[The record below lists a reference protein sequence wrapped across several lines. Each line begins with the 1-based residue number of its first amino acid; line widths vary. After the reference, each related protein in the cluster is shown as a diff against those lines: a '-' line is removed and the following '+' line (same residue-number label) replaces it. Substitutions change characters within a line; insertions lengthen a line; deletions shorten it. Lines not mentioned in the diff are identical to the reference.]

1 MNLVFWHGQE
11 EIRLNLEEKGA
22 NIFQVALNGRTHAVR
37 VEFLS
42 GDELLLN
49 IDGKVFNII
58 IHSDP
63 QAHSV
68 FVSEKFFKL
77 EKKSALRILNGAKS
91 KIRKREIKTTMPG
104 RIVRILAAEGEEIQ
118 EGQAVLVLEAMKMQ
132 NEIKSPQ
139 AGRLTYLRL
148 KTGDHVE
155 TGALLFSVE

>member
-11 EIRLNLEEKGA
+11 EIRLTLEEKGE
-22 NIFQVALNGRTHAVR
+22 NIFQAALNGRAHAVR

-91 KIRKREIKTTMPG
+91 KVRKREIKTTMPG
-104 RIVRILAAEGEEIQ
+104 RIVRVHAAEGEEIQ

-148 KTGDHVE
+148 KPGDYVE

>member
-11 EIRLNLEEKGA
+11 EVKLSLEEKGE
-22 NIFQVALNGRTHAVR
+22 NIFQAALNGRIHAVR

-49 IDGKVFNII
+49 IDGRVFNII
-58 IHSDP
+58 IRSDP

-68 FVSEKFFKL
+68 FVNEKYFKL
-77 EKKSALRILNGAKS
+77 EKKSGLRLLDGAKS

-104 RIVRILAAEGEEIQ
+104 RIVRVLAEEGQEIQ
-118 EGQAVLVLEAMKMQ
+118 AGQAVLVLEAMKMQ

-139 AGRLTYLRL
+139 AGRLSYLRL
-148 KTGDHVE
+148 NPGDHVE

>member
-11 EIRLNLEEKGA
+11 EVRLNLEEKGE
-22 NIFQVALNGRTHAVR
+22 NIFQVALNGRPHAVR

-49 IDGKVFNII
+49 IDGKVYNVI
-58 IHSDP
+58 IHSNP

-68 FVSEKFFKL
+68 FVNEKFFKL

-104 RIVRILAAEGEEIQ
+104 RIVRILAAEGEELQ

-148 KTGDHVE
+148 KPGDHVE
-155 TGALLFSVE
+155 TGAQLFSVE

>member
-11 EIRLNLEEKGA
+11 EIRLTLDEKGE
-22 NIFQVALNGRTHAVR
+22 NIFQAALNGRAHAVR
-37 VEFLS
+37 AEFLS
-42 GDELLLN
+42 DDELLLN

-68 FVSEKFFKL
+68 FVSEKFFKF
-77 EKKSALRILNGAKS
+77 EKKSALRILNDVKS
-91 KIRKREIKTTMPG
+91 KVRKREIKTTMPG
-104 RIVRILAAEGEEIQ
+104 RIVRVLAAEGEEIRD
-118 EGQAVLVLEAMKMQ
+118 GQAVLVLEAMKMQ

-148 KTGDHVE
+148 KPGDHVE

>member
-11 EIRLNLEEKGA
+11 EVRLNLEEKGE
-22 NIFQVALNGRTHAVR
+22 NIFQVALNGQTHAVR
-37 VEFLS
+37 VEFLN

-49 IDGKVFNII
+49 IDGKVYNVI

-68 FVSEKFFKL
+68 FVNEKFFKL

-148 KTGDHVE
+148 KPGDHVE
-155 TGALLFSVE
+155 TGAQLFSVE

>member
-11 EIRLNLEEKGA
+11 EVRLNLEEKGE
-22 NIFQVALNGRTHAVR
+22 NIFQAALNGRTHAVR

-68 FVSEKFFKL
+68 FVNEKFFKL
-77 EKKSALRILNGAKS
+77 EKKSALRLLNGAKS
-91 KIRKREIKTTMPG
+91 KIRKREVKTTMPG
-104 RIVRILAAEGEEIQ
+104 RIVRILVAEGEEIQ
-118 EGQAVLVLEAMKMQ
+118 EGQPVLVLEAMKMQ
-132 NEIKSPQ
+132 NEIKAPQ

-148 KTGDHVE
+148 KPGDHVE

>member
-11 EIRLNLEEKGA
+11 EVRLNLEEKGE
-22 NIFQVALNGRTHAVR
+22 NIFQVALNGRSHAVQ

-68 FVSEKFFKL
+68 FVNEKYFKL

-148 KTGDHVE
+148 KPGDHVE
-155 TGALLFSVE
+155 TGALLFSME

>member
-11 EIRLNLEEKGA
+11 EIRLSLEEKGE
-22 NIFQVALNGRTHAVR
+22 NIFQAALNGRTHEVR

-91 KIRKREIKTTMPG
+91 KARKREIKTTMPG
-104 RIVRILAAEGEEIQ
+104 RIVRVLAAEGEEIQ
-118 EGQAVLVLEAMKMQ
+118 EGQAMLVLEAMKMQ

-148 KTGDHVE
+148 KPGDHVE

>member
-11 EIRLNLEEKGA
+11 EIRLTLEEKGE
-22 NIFQVALNGRTHAVR
+22 NIFQAALNGRAHAVR

-49 IDGKVFNII
+49 IDGQVFNII
-58 IHSDP
+58 IHSDS

-68 FVSEKFFKL
+68 FVNEKYFKL

-104 RIVRILAAEGEEIQ
+104 RIVRILAAAGEEIQ

-148 KTGDHVE
+148 KPGDHVE

>member
-1 MNLVFWHGQE
+1 MNLMFWHGQE
-11 EIRLNLEEKGA
+11 EVRLNLEEKGE
-22 NIFQVALNGRTHAVR
+22 NIFKVGLNGRTHAVR

-58 IHSDP
+58 IHSDS

-77 EKKSALRILNGAKS
+77 EKKSGLRILNGAKS

-148 KTGDHVE
+148 KPGDHVE